1 MIDIYIYTHY
11 TTILYVYVHIY
22 NVHVC
27 NIYIYV
33 CVYMHIYIHT
43 IYTYMYTYIYIH
55 MYVYVY
61 IYIYTN
67 THGYIIYVCV
77 SVCIYI
83 LYTYMYTF
91 TLHVFILSGN
101 QQQGESEDQV
111 MTYSSH
117 WDLTVIP
124 WMQTFQHRPPSW
136 HWFPPNRHFA
146 PGSVGYHYI
155 YKLLGISWVT
165 TLIPNLFSRSGGM
178 TGLPCPWLRL
188 IHSWC
193 LPPKLETS
201 SANRTSHVP
210 GLSESLGAFCS
221 ATVHAAATDSSPREF
236 GSRPTVCEL
245 EAMVHLVRWFTYSKW
260 WCSSSQTATNN
271 QRLRTRCLV
280 SQASCISCISYIK
293 LIISSYIRLY
303 LIHSSTIFPWYSN
316 RLVLPHHHQPLRLL
330 SRAFQNSISSSGPLF
345 SPSLAESSGGL
356 CPNGEWLWMAGRPQ
370 KNLQRTIFL

>member
-1 MIDIYIYTHY
+1 MYKYIY
-11 TTILYVYVHIY
+11 
-22 NVHVC
+22 
-27 NIYIYV
+27 
-33 CVYMHIYIHT
+33 YIHT
-43 IYTYMYTYIYIH
+43 CIHYITCIH
-55 MYVYVY
+55 FEWEP
-61 IYIYTN
+61 T
-67 THGYIIYVCV
+67 TGGEWR
-77 SVCIYI
+77 
-83 LYTYMYTF
+83 
-91 TLHVFILSGN
+91 SG
-101 QQQGESEDQV
+101 
-111 MTYSSH
+111 H
-117 WDLTVIP
+117 DLLIP
-124 WMQTFQHRPPSW
+124 LRPDSDSWMQTFQHRPPSW

-345 SPSLAESSGGL
+345 SPSLAESSGVSA
-356 CPNGEWLWMAGRPQ
+356 PMANGSEWLGGHRKISNGPFFYRENDLKIWENGGWVAIKLPFTGKIMMMGFWDSLFSDKPKPPISKAS
-370 KNLQRTIFL
+370 KMLQGLILDLAATDAVPHVK

>member
-1 MIDIYIYTHY
+1 MYIYTMY
-11 TTILYVYVHIY
+11 MYA
-22 NVHVC
+22 
-27 NIYIYV
+27 IYIYV
-33 CVYMHIYIHT
+33 CIHAY
-43 IYTYMYTYIYIH
+43 IYTYYLYIHVYIYIYIYIH

-61 IYIYTN
+61 IYIYIL
-67 THGYIIYVCV
+67 THMGILYMCACLYVY
-77 SVCIYI
+77 IYI

-124 WMQTFQHRPPSW
+124 WMQTFQHCPPSW